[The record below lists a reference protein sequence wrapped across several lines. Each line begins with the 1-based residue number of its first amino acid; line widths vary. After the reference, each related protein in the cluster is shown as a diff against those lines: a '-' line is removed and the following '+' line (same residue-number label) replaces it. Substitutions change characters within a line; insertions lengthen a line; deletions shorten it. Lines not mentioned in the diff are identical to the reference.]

1 MDAMLK
7 WLDKVPQNL
16 VDIIAKISLTLVIG
30 VIIIRGLHFILD
42 RSLFKKISEH
52 NRLLVKSFITY
63 SGIVIILFFILSEAG
78 VNLATLFGAAG
89 ILGIALGFAS
99 QTSVA
104 NIISGLFLL
113 SEKPFAVGDI
123 IRVGDKTGVILS
135 FDLLSI
141 KIRTFDNLF
150 IRLPNQMVLNT
161 DVTNVTRFPIRRM
174 DMVFTV
180 AYGEDLARLRTLL
193 LEVIQANKVAL
204 NEPEPLVL
212 LLGLG
217 SMGIDIQLG
226 VWFVKTDF
234 VALKNSL
241 IPEIAKRFAAEGIRI
256 PVGLRAVY
264 KGAELQPLPLSLE
277 EGESGNE
284 H

>member
-1 MDAMLK
+1 MDAILK
-7 WLDKVPQNL
+7 WVDKIPRNWMDRIVT
-16 VDIIAKISLTLVIG
+16 VSLTLVVG
-30 VIIIRGLHFILD
+30 FVVIRGLHFILD
-42 RSLFKKISEH
+42 RSAFKKISEH

-63 SGIVIILFFILSEAG
+63 SAIAIILFSVLSKIG
-78 VNLATLFGAAG
+78 VNLTTLFGAAG

-180 AYGEDLARLRTLL
+180 AYGEDLGRLRTLL
-193 LEVIQANKVAL
+193 IEVIQANKVAL
-204 NEPEPLVL
+204 NEPEPLIL
-212 LLGLG
+212 LLGPG
-217 SMGIDIQLG
+217 NMGIDIQLG

-241 IPEIAKRFAAEGIRI
+241 ISEIAERFAAEGIRI

-264 KGAELQPLPLSLE
+264 KGAELEPFLLSVDAKADP
-277 EGESGNE
+277 